1 MESRRIRETILK
13 YFEERGHRRVPS
25 SSLIPAGDPTLIFA
39 NAGMNQFKDL
49 FLGLE
54 TRDYTRA
61 TSSQKCVRAGGKHND
76 LDNVGF
82 TPRHH
87 TFFEMLGNFSF
98 GDYFKKDAI
107 TYAWELSTKFYTLDP
122 DKIWISV
129 FEKDDEAFEL
139 WRSVA
144 GVSES
149 RIVRLGE
156 KDNFWAMGEVGPCG
170 PCSELY
176 YDLGPSVGCGK
187 KDCSPACDCGRFLEY
202 WNLVFM
208 QFLKDEKGEMRPL
221 PKPSIDTG
229 AGLERLA
236 AILQKVTSNYETD
249 IFQPIIRRVEEMCA
263 KRYGDSDAVSTA
275 MRVISDHARA
285 CAFLIADGALPA
297 NEGRGYVLRRIIRR
311 SLRFGHVLGLK
322 PPIVAGV
329 APVIAEQFSDIYPEV
344 KKELEAARRIC
355 TDEEERF
362 ERTLESGVEHIREAL
377 DAAVRAGQAIV
388 DGESLFLLYDTH
400 GVPVDFVEELA
411 KERGLGVDLSGFQKF
426 LDDQRRRSKGTK
438 KFDVGHKEVHERL
451 SRVLKSEFDGY
462 DVFERKAR
470 VLALLKDGEEVEI
483 LHEDEEGEFIADIT
497 PFYPEGGGQVGDLGL
512 AVWEDG
518 NAEAL
523 GAHRPVAGLILHK
536 VKVRK
541 GTLTKGTPILLQVE
555 RARRE
560 ASQRHHTATHL
571 LHQALRQV
579 LGESVRQMGSL
590 VDPHYLRFDFS
601 YGKALTP
608 EELNRIEEI
617 ANRQVLMN
625 TSVTKEVL
633 PIEEAKKRGAMAF
646 FGEKYGEKVRV
657 VTVHGFSAE
666 FCGGTHVERTGD
678 IGLIKI
684 TSEKAIAAGV
694 RRIEAVAG
702 MASLEKFRHDED
714 ELAAMSSGLDAAR
727 EDLPKKIAE
736 LLERVKAQDRQIK
749 ELKMAQAT
757 GTASGVEK
765 MDVAGVPIMIQRLEG
780 YAPQELRTLADEHVG
795 KLGSGIVLLA
805 SVKEGKLS
813 LIIGVTK
820 DLQKAYAAGKLAKEI
835 GARLGGS
842 GGGNPGMAQAGGND
856 PAALEKVLAEFSEI
870 MEKVKT

>member
-1 MESRRIRETILK
+1 MNSRQIRETFIT

-98 GDYFKKDAI
+98 GDYFKSDAI
-107 TYAWELSTKFYTLDP
+107 AYAWELSTKFYKLDP

-129 FEKDDEAFEL
+129 FEKDDEAFDL
-139 WRSVA
+139 WKSVA

-149 RIVRLGE
+149 RLVRMGE

-176 YDLGPSVGCGK
+176 YDLGPGVGCGK
-187 KDCSPACDCGRFLEY
+187 PDCSPACDCGRFLEY

-236 AILQKVTSNYETD
+236 SILQKVPSNYETD
-249 IFQPIIRRVEEMCA
+249 VFQPIIKRVEKMSGRSCL
-263 KRYGDSDAVSTA
+263 DAAAATA
-275 MRVISDHARA
+275 MRVIADHARA
-285 CAFLIADGALPA
+285 CTFLIADGALPG
-297 NEGRGYVLRRIIRR
+297 NDGRGYVLRRIIRR
-311 SLRFGHVLGLK
+311 SLRFGHGLGLK
-322 PPIVAGV
+322 PPIVANV
-329 APVIAEQFSDIYPEV
+329 APVIAEQFADIYPEA
-344 KKELEAARRIC
+344 KRELEAVKRIC

-362 ERTLESGVEHIREAL
+362 ERTLESGVEHIRETL
-377 DAAVRAGQAIV
+377 DLLERSKKSAV

-400 GVPVDFVEELA
+400 GVPVDLVEELA
-411 KERGLGVDLSGFQKF
+411 KERGLGVDQPGFQQF
-426 LDDQRRRSKGTK
+426 LEEQRKRSKGTK

-451 SRVLKSEFDGY
+451 SRGLKSEFDGY
-462 DVFERKAR
+462 DALERKAV
-470 VLALLKDGEEVEI
+470 VLALLRDGAEVESLHDGEE
-483 LHEDEEGEFIADIT
+483 GELISDAT
-497 PFYPEGGGQVGDLGL
+497 PFYPEGGGQVGDLGS
-512 AVWEDG
+512 AAWENG
-518 NAEAL
+518 
-523 GAHRPVAGLILHK
+523 GAQIVDTYRPVPGLILHK
-536 VKVRK
+536 MKVEK
-541 GTLTKGTPILLQVE
+541 GTLAKGASVVLNVE
-555 RARRE
+555 PTRRE

-590 VDPHYLRFDFS
+590 VDPHHLRFDFS
-601 YGKALTP
+601 YGKALAP
-608 EELNRIEEI
+608 EEIKRIEDT
-617 ANRQVLMN
+617 ANRQVLEN
-625 TSVTKEVL
+625 ASVTKEVL
-633 PIEEAKKRGAMAF
+633 PIEEARKRGAMAF

-657 VTVHGFSAE
+657 VTVPGFSAE

-702 MASLEKFRHDED
+702 MASLEKFQHDEG
-714 ELAAMSSGLDAAR
+714 ELASMAAGLDAAR

-736 LLERVKAQDRQIK
+736 LLERLKAQDRQIK
-749 ELKMAQAT
+749 ELKMAQAK
-757 GTASGVEK
+757 GAASGVEK
-765 MDVAGVPIMIQRLEG
+765 MDVAGVPVMIQRLEG

-820 DLQKAYAAGKLAKEI
+820 DLQKTYAAGKLAKEI

-842 GGGNPGMAQAGGND
+842 GGGNPGMAQAGGNE
-856 PAALEKVLAEFSEI
+856 PAMLDQVIKDLPAIFEKA
-870 MEKVKT
+870 KG

>member
-1 MESRRIRETILK
+1 MNSRRIRETFLK

-54 TRDYTRA
+54 TRDYARA

-98 GDYFKKDAI
+98 GDYFKSDAI
-107 TYAWELSTKFYTLDP
+107 AYAWELSTKFYKLDP
-122 DKIWISV
+122 EKIWISV
-129 FEKDDEAFEL
+129 FEKDDEAFKL

-144 GVSES
+144 GVSEN

-176 YDLGPSVGCGK
+176 YDQGPSVGCGK

-236 AILQKVTSNYETD
+236 SILQKVTSNYETD

-263 KRYGDSDAVSTA
+263 KRYGDSDTVATA
-275 MRVISDHARA
+275 MRVISDHTRA
-285 CAFLIADGALPA
+285 CTFLIADGALPG

-311 SLRFGHVLGLK
+311 SLRFAHVLGLK
-322 PPIVAGV
+322 PPIVAEV
-329 APVIAEQFSDIYPEV
+329 APVIAKQFGDIYPEV
-344 KKELEAARRIC
+344 KSQLEAVKRIC

-362 ERTLESGVEHIREAL
+362 ERTLESGVEHIRETL
-377 DAAVRAGQAIV
+377 DAAARAGQPAV
-388 DGESLFLLYDTH
+388 DGENLFLLYDTH
-400 GVPVDFVEELA
+400 GVPVDLVEELS
-411 KERGLGVDLSGFQKF
+411 KERGLGVDLPAFHKF
-426 LDDQRRRSKGTK
+426 LEEQRRRSKGTK

-451 SRVLKSEFDGY
+451 SRVLKSEYDGY
-462 DVFERKAR
+462 DALERKAV
-470 VLALLKDGEEVEI
+470 VLALLRNGEEVES
-483 LHEDEEGEFIADIT
+483 LRAGEEGEFIADVT
-497 PFYPEGGGQVGDLGL
+497 PFYPEGGGQTGDRGT
-512 AVWEDG
+512 AAWKDG
-518 NAEAL
+518 EAQVTD
-523 GAHRPVAGLILHK
+523 ARRPVPGLILHK
-536 VKVRK
+536 VGVMK
-541 GTLTKGTPILLQVE
+541 GTLTKGASVVLKVE
-555 RARRE
+555 PARRE

-590 VDPHYLRFDFS
+590 VDPHHLRFDFS

-608 EELNRIEEI
+608 EELKRIEDI
-617 ANRQVLMN
+617 ANLQVLEN
-625 TSVTKEVL
+625 ASVSKEVL

-646 FGEKYGEKVRV
+646 FGEKYGERVRV
-657 VTVHGFSAE
+657 VTVPGFSAE

-702 MASLEKFRHDED
+702 MASLEKFQHDEG
-714 ELAAMSSGLDAAR
+714 ELGAMASGLDAAR

-736 LLERVKAQDRQIK
+736 LLERLKAQDKQIK
-749 ELKMAQAT
+749 ELKVAQAK
-757 GTASGVEK
+757 GAASGVEK

-813 LIIGVTK
+813 VIIGVTK
-820 DLQKAYAAGKLAKEI
+820 DLQKTYAAGKLAKEI

-842 GGGNPGMAQAGGND
+842 GGGNPGMAQSGGND
-856 PAALEKVLAEFSEI
+856 PAKLERVLAEFSEI